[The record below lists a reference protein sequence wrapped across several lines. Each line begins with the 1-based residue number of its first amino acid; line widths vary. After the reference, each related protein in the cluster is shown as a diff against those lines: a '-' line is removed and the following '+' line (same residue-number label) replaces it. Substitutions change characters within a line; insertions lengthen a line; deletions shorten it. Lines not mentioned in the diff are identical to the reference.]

1 MNPINLMSAAELAR
15 RIRDKELSP
24 IEVVDAHIERIERV
38 DGALN
43 AVVTTRFD
51 RARAEARRA
60 GDAVRDGV
68 ELGLLHGV
76 PFTVK
81 DSMDLAGARATCGL
95 TARAERVAETDAV
108 CVARMRAAGAIA
120 LGKTNTPDACWAQE
134 TDNLIFGRTNNPWDP
149 ARTAGGSSGG
159 EAAIIAACGSPLG
172 LGSDIAGS
180 IRLPAHFNGI
190 VGLRPTSGAIPEDGV
205 WPPAEPP
212 LADLEAVGPMARRVE
227 DVALAFDVLC
237 GARHATR
244 LDVATLR
251 DRPVAW
257 WYADGV
263 YPCSDRVR
271 EAVRAATQVLC
282 TAGMAPV
289 AGAPAHRRWA
299 IIGWLAYGGAEGRE
313 AVARAFGG
321 GERLSPFTALVDS
334 LRGRARI
341 GGPALAAWIGS
352 HAGATLTH
360 LAGVDGARW
369 RARLRA
375 ELADLIGG
383 GGVAVAP
390 IFPSAAPYH
399 GWTRHLRS
407 TLTMGYQAW
416 VNLAGLPA
424 LAVPVAAS
432 GDGLPI
438 GVQIVGAPGTESTI
452 LAAGLAVQNA
462 LAPEWRGPPG
472 D

>member
-15 RIRDKELSP
+15 RIRAKQLSP
-24 IEVVDAHIERIERV
+24 VEVVDAHIERIERV
-38 DGALN
+38 NDSIN

-51 RARAEARRA
+51 EARVEAKRA
-60 GDAVRDGV
+60 ADAVRDGS

-81 DSMDLAGARATCGL
+81 DSMDVAGTRSTCGL
-95 TARAERVAETDAV
+95 TARADRVARADAV
-108 CVARMRAAGAIA
+108 CVERMRAAGAIA

-134 TDNLIFGRTNNPWDP
+134 TDNLLFGRTNNPWDT
-149 ARTAGGSSGG
+149 ARSAGGSSGG

-180 IRLPAHFNGI
+180 IRLPAHFNGV
-190 VGLRPTSGAIPEDGV
+190 VGLRPTSQTIPEDGV

-212 LADLEAVGPMARRVE
+212 LADLEAVGPFGRRVE
-227 DVALAFDVLC
+227 DVSLAFDALC
-237 GARHATR
+237 GARRATD
-244 LDVATLR
+244 LDVDSLR
-251 DRPVAW
+251 DRPIAW

-282 TAGMAPV
+282 NAGMAPV

-299 IIGWLAYGGAEGRE
+299 LVGWLAYNGSEGRE
-313 AVARAFGG
+313 SIARAFGG
-321 GERLSPFTALVDS
+321 GERWSPFAALLDT
-334 LRGRARI
+334 LRGRPRV
-341 GGPALAAWIGS
+341 GGPALASWIGS
-352 HAGATLTH
+352 HVGAAATS
-360 LAGVDGARW
+360 LAGVDGAKW

-375 ELADLIGG
+375 ELADLIGDQ
-383 GGVAVAP
+383 GVAISP

-399 GWTRHLRS
+399 GWTRGLRS

-416 VNLAGLPA
+416 VNLAGLPG

-438 GVQIVGAPGTESTI
+438 GIQIVGAPGTEKTI
-452 LAAGLAVQNA
+452 LTAGLAVQNA